1 MADSEGRL
9 SPSCLG
15 EFEDEAL
22 DPRIQDELERL
33 NKASEEINRLE
44 LELDDARASFRQ
56 ALTDSTYKLDAL
68 AKKLGSCVDK
78 ARPYYEARLKSK
90 EVHVETQKAAY
101 MFERACSMHE
111 AAKEMVQLAEQGYMQ
126 REDSG
131 DPAWQEMLNHAT
143 MKVNDA
149 EMERLESEK
158 VHLKTTQK
166 FKEAEEQ
173 VLKLQKDLKRS
184 INKSKPY
191 FEMKAKFNQMMED
204 RKSNVMML
212 EESVAGTKKTYSDA
226 LRSLEEISEAIHQ
239 KRIDMRNQAE
249 LGIRGAGVGSESP
262 SPPPMRGK
270 VHVPIDGKTTHLA
283 SSCNTGNSPTTVT
296 SAQFSVSD
304 TSSQDFRPPSVIY
317 SSPEKA
323 RRESYRQAIEAR
335 QSMQGNLNDIGED
348 YSVNL
353 DDEYLALPK
362 KLSKNSSNED
372 VSDDIFDKS
381 KDGAATQ
388 DSLSIDTN
396 TSDGSSNLSTSPAG
410 MGKKPSSKLKG
421 LILVPV
427 GAGMDPLQANIKIT
441 TKPHVA
447 RSRTEPIRPMSYPYT
462 HNTDNKNRVVTP
474 TASSSTKEEKKVGME
489 EEITTP
495 SSEKSFRRLLKVPSV
510 QDFDEG
516 SISDTESI
524 TSGTMLDD
532 DQVEFL
538 TMDFSKC
545 RLDSLEERQEIH
557 EYRRFSLP
565 PTLSQVETFVRQVSN
580 ENEASKSP
588 EGLGADVNDTTNN
601 TLTAENI
608 VDPDTVY
615 EV

>member
-1 MADSEGRL
+1 
-9 SPSCLG
+9 
-15 EFEDEAL
+15 
-22 DPRIQDELERL
+22 
-33 NKASEEINRLE
+33 
-44 LELDDARASFRQ
+44 
-56 ALTDSTYKLDAL
+56 
-68 AKKLGSCVDK
+68 
-78 ARPYYEARLKSK
+78 
-90 EVHVETQKAAY
+90 
-101 MFERACSMHE
+101 
-111 AAKEMVQLAEQGYMQ
+111 
-126 REDSG
+126 
-131 DPAWQEMLNHAT
+131 
-143 MKVNDA
+143 
-149 EMERLESEK
+149 
-158 VHLKTTQK
+158 
-166 FKEAEEQ
+166 
-173 VLKLQKDLKRS
+173 
-184 INKSKPY
+184 
-191 FEMKAKFNQMMED
+191 
-204 RKSNVMML
+204 MML
-212 EESVAGTKKTYSDA
+212 EESVAGSKKTYSDA

-262 SPPPMRGK
+262 SPPPMRGN
-270 VHVPIDGKTTHLA
+270 VHVSIDGKTTHLA

-304 TSSQDFRPPSVIY
+304 TSSQDFRPPSLIY

-323 RRESYRQAIEAR
+323 RRESYRKAIEAR
-335 QSMQGNLNDIGED
+335 QSMQGNLDDIAED

-362 KLSKNSSNED
+362 RLSKSSSNED
-372 VSDDIFDKS
+372 ESDDVFGKS
-381 KDGAATQ
+381 KDGAAAQ

-396 TSDGSSNLSTSPAG
+396 VSGGSSPLSTSPAG
-410 MGKKPSSKLKG
+410 KGKKSSSKLKG

-427 GAGMDPLQANIKIT
+427 GAGMDPLQANLKIS

-462 HNTDNKNRVVTP
+462 HNTDNKNKVVP
-474 TASSSTKEEKKVGME
+474 PGASSSTKEEKKVGRE
-489 EEITTP
+489 EDVTTP
-495 SSEKSFRRLLKVPSV
+495 GSEKSFRRLLKVPSV

-545 RLDSLEERQEIH
+545 ALDSVEEKPEKH

-565 PTLSQVETFVRQVSN
+565 PTLSQVDTFVRQVSVD
-580 ENEASKSP
+580 NEASKNAVGKD
-588 EGLGADVNDTTNN
+588 EVLDDIINN

-608 VDPDTVY
+608 IDPDTIY

>member
-1 MADSEGRL
+1 
-9 SPSCLG
+9 
-15 EFEDEAL
+15 
-22 DPRIQDELERL
+22 
-33 NKASEEINRLE
+33 
-44 LELDDARASFRQ
+44 
-56 ALTDSTYKLDAL
+56 
-68 AKKLGSCVDK
+68 
-78 ARPYYEARLKSK
+78 
-90 EVHVETQKAAY
+90 
-101 MFERACSMHE
+101 
-111 AAKEMVQLAEQGYMQ
+111 
-126 REDSG
+126 
-131 DPAWQEMLNHAT
+131 
-143 MKVNDA
+143 
-149 EMERLESEK
+149 
-158 VHLKTTQK
+158 
-166 FKEAEEQ
+166 
-173 VLKLQKDLKRS
+173 
-184 INKSKPY
+184 
-191 FEMKAKFNQMMED
+191 
-204 RKSNVMML
+204 
-212 EESVAGTKKTYSDA
+212 
-226 LRSLEEISEAIHQ
+226 
-239 KRIDMRNQAE
+239 
-249 LGIRGAGVGSESP
+249 
-262 SPPPMRGK
+262 
-270 VHVPIDGKTTHLA
+270 
-283 SSCNTGNSPTTVT
+283 
-296 SAQFSVSD
+296 
-304 TSSQDFRPPSVIY
+304 
-317 SSPEKA
+317 
-323 RRESYRQAIEAR
+323 
-335 QSMQGNLNDIGED
+335 MQGNLNDITED

-372 VSDDIFDKS
+372 ESDDIFDKS

-410 MGKKPSSKLKG
+410 MGKKPSTKLKG

-557 EYRRFSLP
+557 VFRRFSLP

-588 EGLGADVNDTTNN
+588 EGLGTDVNDTTNN